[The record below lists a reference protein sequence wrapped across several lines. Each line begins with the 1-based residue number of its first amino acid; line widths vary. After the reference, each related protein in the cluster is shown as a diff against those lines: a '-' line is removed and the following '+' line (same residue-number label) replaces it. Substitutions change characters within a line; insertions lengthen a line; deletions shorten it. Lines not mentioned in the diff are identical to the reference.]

1 MNVTPVNTVK
11 IACVHERATFFQ
23 KSEIYLQIS
32 YSNSHGLGFNHMN
45 KFYQEKMNC
54 AGIIFKSFLLK
65 CAEMRFRY

>member
-32 YSNSHGLGFNHMN
+32 YSNSHG
-45 KFYQEKMNC
+45 
-54 AGIIFKSFLLK
+54 
-65 CAEMRFRY
+65 